1 MEEVMSDPSPVPP
14 ALGHNPA
21 EEPRPASNVPPADA
35 GHIPMTEEMVSAK
48 WRLPPILPV
57 LVAAVAVALVVGIF
71 VLVMGRSPGTGQI
84 LNVTGVEQVT
94 KDSMLVA
101 VNVAVKN
108 VSKEPVAI
116 KSIHVEMT
124 PAAGAP
130 DQSVLRDEA
139 APAVDYDRYFQAYP
153 ALAQNKMEPL
163 RPETRLQPGETQ
175 QGMVIV
181 GFPVNQEA
189 FDKRKSLHMLITFYD
204 HSVPVKIQQ

>member
-1 MEEVMSDPSPVPP
+1 MPEPSPVPSAP
-14 ALGHNPA
+14 GGNPV
-21 EEPRPASNVPPADA
+21 EEPRPASDSPPVDA
-35 GHIPMTEEMVSAK
+35 GHMPMTEEMDSAK

-57 LVAAVAVALVVGIF
+57 LAAAAVVALVVGIF
-71 VLVMGRSPGTGQI
+71 SFVMGRPSGSGQI

-108 VSKEPVAI
+108 VSKEPVTI
-116 KSIHVEMT
+116 KSIHVEIT

-130 DQSVLRDEA
+130 DQSVLSDEA
-139 APAVDYDRYFQAYP
+139 ASAVDYDRYFQAYP
-153 ALAQNKMEPL
+153 ALAQNKIDPL
-163 RPETRLQPGETQ
+163 RPDTKLLPGETQ

-189 FDKRKSLHMLITFYD
+189 FDKRKSLRVLVTLYD